1 MSGSPHPAPCPKTL
15 ALLCSVRSW
24 EDDVDDDSRQLL
36 EWSHDVIESLCSRL
50 ERQALHLERAEAAV
64 HPHWPL
70 LEPEDDPGLGL

>member
-1 MSGSPHPAPCPKTL
+1 
-15 ALLCSVRSW
+15 VRSNPRALGVDAVA
-24 EDDVDDDSRQLL
+24 ELCARSAGDLRVPLDVRVTLGMASDKLRDSAR
-36 EWSHDVIESLCSRL
+36 RL

>member
-1 MSGSPHPAPCPKTL
+1 MRSNPRALGVDAVAELCARTASDLRAPLDVRITL
-15 ALLCSVRSW
+15 NMAADKLR
-24 EDDVDDDSRQLL
+24 DSAR
-36 EWSHDVIESLCSRL
+36 RL

>member
-1 MSGSPHPAPCPKTL
+1 MAADKL
-15 ALLCSVRSW
+15 RDL
-24 EDDVDDDSRQLL
+24 SR
-36 EWSHDVIESLCSRL
+36 RL

>member
-1 MSGSPHPAPCPKTL
+1 MRSHPRALGVDVVAELCASTASDLRVPLDVRITL
-15 ALLCSVRSW
+15 GMAADKLR
-24 EDDVDDDSRQLL
+24 DSSR
-36 EWSHDVIESLCSRL
+36 RL

>member
-1 MSGSPHPAPCPKTL
+1 MRSNPRALGVDAVAELCARSVGDLRVPLDVRVTL
-15 ALLCSVRSW
+15 GMAADKLR
-24 EDDVDDDSRQLL
+24 DSSR
-36 EWSHDVIESLCSRL
+36 RL